1 MNKKPI
7 YTDFLNAQWK
17 PVPMFYGFKPNVRP
31 YILPRN
37 RGKLPMPKSGHIQFG
52 EVAAIAKAEFN
63 PLPNYQELQL
73 PGKMFSSVPAPQQ
86 KFLNAATVK
95 LINSG
100 KVKAQFRAD
109 QKINPLSMPIVGQMA
124 NNNLKLISLEMIK
137 NAVVGLKR
145 DPTLGTEQ
153 QQLQARTSYDNLI
166 VSYAALVDRKQ
177 DDPENVKKL
186 IAQYEKEMIAIYGP
200 SIKKAVPEDVLNSVV
215 DKIKEVD
222 SSLARLYTLIQTNA
236 ISKPAVEGD
245 LVPGEFGEKEEVEG
259 EAEGEAEGEEVKGP
273 SEEELVARYTML
285 TGEAPDVVL
294 QTEASLKAR
303 FKQLL
308 VSYKTPNDIIKTYSS
323 PEVRKPL
330 SLGSIYLFE
339 KEPEK
344 RMDELFKVI
353 KTLGWGTSQDFKEQH
368 LLFKIYNTLA
378 ADYKRLIGDPG
389 DEYKKLNKKSN
400 SLTQK
405 NSGQIMQK
413 IKLLAMNIRDALIE
427 ANVLKSKQIKQSPEP
442 EGKEGDNIDDIIDK
456 LINGKPVHII
466 NLLIEEDD
474 FQKAS
479 TTLMN
484 RLLGLRAGVKV
495 LATSGLSKNLD
506 AIIRSSP
513 QFAGVQIDNM
523 KDDDDDKLRPD
534 NIDNTITDQ
543 LGRIVE
549 IYNLLEEE
557 EEEEPEQ
564 QIQGAEGRKR
574 KSRKRPTRKSVKKL
588 SPNINAAIMRLL
600 KS

>member
-63 PLPNYQELQL
+63 PLPHYQELQL

-86 KFLNAATVK
+86 KFLNAATVT

-245 LVPGEFGEKEEVEG
+245 LVPGEFGEEEEEEV
-259 EAEGEAEGEEVKGP
+259 EVKGP
-273 SEEELVARYTML
+273 DPDPDLPPPYEEREAEEEALAVKPPFVKIPDADIVAMYKNDANRTKFVGDTVNNNESSFNDLLQYINTTTWVKKQKESALMMRNLLFELVRRANFYNERNKSGRPPLKLPSVTDL
-285 TGEAPDVVL
+285 NNKATRAAIIGDLPLIFQDVVQNML
-294 QTEASLKAR
+294 LDRAEAAKAQAGPQAGPKVQLLPKAR
-303 FKQLL
+303 LPETDRLL
-308 VSYKTPNDIIKTYSS
+308 SAFLKKPKFDLITEIRISADPDALLTDFFDAIGELDTTNPKTRTILRQVWVN
-323 PEVRKPL
+323 L
-330 SLGSIYLFE
+330 
-339 KEPEK
+339 
-344 RMDELFKVI
+344 DELSSKPPHLKSLAPPKDRNADALSTPAKFKT
-353 KTLGWGTSQDFKEQH
+353 TLDNLRKAATD
-368 LLFKIYNTLA
+368 LLA
-378 ADYKRLIGDPG
+378 AEIAAAAAP
-389 DEYKKLNKKSN
+389 
-400 SLTQK
+400 
-405 NSGQIMQK
+405 
-413 IKLLAMNIRDALIE
+413 
-427 ANVLKSKQIKQSPEP
+427 
-442 EGKEGDNIDDIIDK
+442 
-456 LINGKPVHII
+456 
-466 NLLIEEDD
+466 
-474 FQKAS
+474 
-479 TTLMN
+479 
-484 RLLGLRAGVKV
+484 
-495 LATSGLSKNLD
+495 
-506 AIIRSSP
+506 P
-513 QFAGVQIDNM
+513 Q
-523 KDDDDDKLRPD
+523 
-534 NIDNTITDQ
+534 
-543 LGRIVE
+543 
-549 IYNLLEEE
+549 
-557 EEEEPEQ
+557 
-564 QIQGAEGRKR
+564 QGAPGRKR
-574 KSRKRPTRKSVKKL
+574 KSRKRPVIKSVKKL
-588 SPNINAAIMRLL
+588 SPNINDAIMRLL